1 MGETRVASRETHIVR
16 KSTSRFG
23 ENSGL
28 VLIVPVLNKIQLFKK
43 V

>member
-23 ENSGL
+23 ENSSL
-28 VLIVPVLNKIQLFKK
+28 VLIVPMLNKIQLFKK